1 MKKGD
6 ENSPEKEGPSPA
18 AEKSTSVG
26 GVRRILFRGLI
37 YLVLF
42 FLLLIVS
49 AGIVLEYFFP
59 AEEVRAIAE
68 RTLSK
73 KLKLPLKIQKSVSVF
88 SAACGLTA

>member
-37 YLVLF
+37 YSVLF
-42 FLLLIVS
+42 FLLLIHEHLQALKALQQILNYLS
-49 AGIVLEYFFP
+49 ARGIHFEDQ
-59 AEEVRAIAE
+59 
-68 RTLSK
+68 
-73 KLKLPLKIQKSVSVF
+73 KII
-88 SAACGLTA
+88 LHP

>member
-49 AGIVLEYFFP
+49 AGIVL
-59 AEEVRAIAE
+59 
-68 RTLSK
+68 
-73 KLKLPLKIQKSVSVF
+73 
-88 SAACGLTA
+88 

>member
-1 MKKGD
+1 MKIAR
-6 ENSPEKEGPSPA
+6 SKEGPSPA

-59 AEEVRAIAE
+59 AEEEWVLGPR
-68 RTLSK
+68 
-73 KLKLPLKIQKSVSVF
+73 
-88 SAACGLTA
+88 

>member
-37 YLVLF
+37 YLVL
-42 FLLLIVS
+42 LIVS

-59 AEEVRAIAE
+59 AEEEWVLGPR
-68 RTLSK
+68 
-73 KLKLPLKIQKSVSVF
+73 
-88 SAACGLTA
+88 

>member
-37 YLVLF
+37 YWVDYLRPLLPPPPPRLF
-42 FLLLIVS
+42 
-49 AGIVLEYFFP
+49 P
-59 AEEVRAIAE
+59 PR
-68 RTLSK
+68 
-73 KLKLPLKIQKSVSVF
+73 
-88 SAACGLTA
+88 